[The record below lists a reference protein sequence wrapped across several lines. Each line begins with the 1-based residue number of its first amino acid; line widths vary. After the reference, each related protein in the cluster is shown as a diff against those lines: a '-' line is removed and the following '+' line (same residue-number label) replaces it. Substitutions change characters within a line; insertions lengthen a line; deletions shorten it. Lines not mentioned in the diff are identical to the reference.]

1 MNSIF
6 KITEFFTTFLLEIG
20 ELSLFAGRFFKE
32 SFKRPFEF
40 REFIRQCFY
49 MGNRSLLLVAVTGF
63 IIGLVFTLQSRPTL
77 QEFGAVSWMPSMVSI
92 SIIREIGPIITA
104 LICAGRIG
112 SGIGAELGS
121 MRVTEQIDAMEVS
134 GTNPFKYLVVTRIMA
149 TTFMLP
155 ILVFFGDAIALFGSF
170 MVENVKGNVSFLL
183 YYNQVFEALE
193 FGDLIPATIKT
204 FFFGFAIGLV
214 GCFKGYY
221 CKKGTAG
228 VGLAAN
234 SAVVY
239 TSMLLF
245 IIDFIAVFVTDI
257 FYDL

>member
-112 SGIGAELGS
+112 SGIGTRFYES
-121 MRVTEQIDAMEVS
+121 NR
-134 GTNPFKYLVVTRIMA
+134 TNRC
-149 TTFMLP
+149 
-155 ILVFFGDAIALFGSF
+155 DGSF
-170 MVENVKGNVSFLL
+170 W
-183 YYNQVFEALE
+183 Y
-193 FGDLIPATIKT
+193 
-204 FFFGFAIGLV
+204 
-214 GCFKGYY
+214 
-221 CKKGTAG
+221 
-228 VGLAAN
+228 
-234 SAVVY
+234 
-239 TSMLLF
+239 
-245 IIDFIAVFVTDI
+245 
-257 FYDL
+257 